1 MSAEMKRNKPG
12 FFPSLFKQKCPRCRT
27 GDMFQTKSPYQLKRF
42 MKMNEKCTVCGQ
54 VMEIEIGFYYG
65 TSYISYAL
73 SVALSAA
80 TFVAWLVLI
89 GFSLQDNDNR
99 LFYWI
104 GFNAVFL
111 LLLQPWLMRL
121 SRALW
126 LSFFVKY
133 DPDWEQHG
141 EQEQHNGQQHL
152 SEHLSEPLQAGE
164 LL

>member
-1 MSAEMKRNKPG
+1 MCAELKRNKPN
-12 FFPSLFKQKCPRCRT
+12 FFLSLFEQKCPRCRT
-27 GDMFQTKSPYQLKRF
+27 GDMFQTKKPYDLKRF
-42 MKMNEKCTVCGQ
+42 MKMNERCPVCSQ
-54 VMEIEIGFYYG
+54 VMEIEVGFYYG

-73 SVALSAA
+73 TVALSAA
-80 TFVAWLVLI
+80 TFVAWMVLI
-89 GFSLQDNDNR
+89 GFSLADNDKR

-121 SRALW
+121 SRAVW

-133 DPDWEQHG
+133 DMDWEQH
-141 EQEQHNGQQHL
+141 NL
-152 SEHLSEPLQAGE
+152 SESEQTGD

>member
-1 MSAEMKRNKPG
+1 
-12 FFPSLFKQKCPRCRT
+12 
-27 GDMFQTKSPYQLKRF
+27 MFQTKKPYDLKRF
-42 MKMNEKCTVCGQ
+42 MKMNERCPVCSQ
-54 VMEIEIGFYYG
+54 VMEIEVGFYYG

-73 SVALSAA
+73 TVALSAA
-80 TFVAWLVLI
+80 TFVAWMVLI
-89 GFSLQDNDNR
+89 GFSLADNDKR

-121 SRALW
+121 SRAVW

-133 DPDWEQHG
+133 DMDWEQH
-141 EQEQHNGQQHL
+141 NL
-152 SEHLSEPLQAGE
+152 SESEQTGD

>member
-1 MSAEMKRNKPG
+1 MCAETKKSKPG
-12 FFPSLFKQKCPRCRT
+12 YFLSLFRQKCPRCRT
-27 GDMFQTKSPYQLKRF
+27 GDMFQTKSPYDLKRF
-42 MKMNEKCTVCGQ
+42 MKMNDKCTVCGQ

-89 GFSLQDNDNR
+89 GFSLQDKDNR

-133 DPDWEQHG
+133 DSDWEQHN
-141 EQEQHNGQQHL
+141 EQHNL
-152 SEHLSEPLQAGE
+152 SEAQQFGE